1 MKNGVLVHS
10 SHLRS
15 WTWAKDFVMKSVTT
29 VLLVLMVFGLLLS
42 FSPNIFDI
50 VEENGNGIAKK
61 KHVPSTLG
69 TSPDK
74 LFWFV
79 QVSDIHI
86 SKFYD
91 AKRAPDLLKFCQEQL
106 TVIKPDFVI
115 ASGDLTDAKLP
126 DARGSRQYI
135 EEWTSYKETVQKCH
149 EIVGTWLDIR
159 GNHDAFDV
167 PSEDDKKNYFRNYSI
182 QGHKHPNSYVYHHN
196 KPWGRYSFI
205 AMDACPD
212 PGPRRPFNFFGYMNN
227 RKTKRLMEHVKQT
240 NGSNMTVWFGHYPTS
255 LTILENG
262 TRIRSLMRNATAFLC
277 GHLHTLAGLVPRM
290 HARHNTGMLELELG
304 DWKDNRLYRV
314 LAIDHDLI
322 SFTDEH
328 FGNWPVILV
337 TNPKHAMYM
346 SDKEALD
353 RPANS
358 THIRI
363 LIFSP
368 DEITTADV
376 YIDGVYVGPAHHIQ
390 GPLFALP
397 WQPQKYINGV
407 HKLRVVVQDAAQR
420 GREVTQPFTIDTK
433 GLALPSIP
441 ALLLI
446 VNVHNL
452 AKLLFWFLCCTYIGV
467 LMLLRS
473 CDNIRTIFIRGRYI
487 PPICRPLVNFINS
500 WLLRLWLV
508 SRISSLF
515 YPLVGFTLYIGMGP
529 WFVAEILEGHLGV
542 VFIWGL
548 YVKGVFIPGS
558 LAYLYGIFQIV
569 VFNVPILLFLGYMIQ
584 FLREESQGRRTGKD
598 KLCRIYVPVSALLV
612 LSCYIAMVEFPIAYG
627 SSAMIMGPVRTGSI
641 ILMVILFFQAKKH
654 ALSNQN
660 S

>member
-1 MKNGVLVHS
+1 
-10 SHLRS
+10 
-15 WTWAKDFVMKSVTT
+15 MKSITT
-29 VLLVLMVFGLLLS
+29 VLVVLMVFGLLLS

-50 VEENGNGIAKK
+50 GEEKTKEITQK
-61 KHVPSTLG
+61 KHDKEAMG
-69 TSPDK
+69 ASPDK

-91 AKRAPDLLKFCQEQL
+91 SRRAADLLQFCQEQL

-135 EEWTSYKETVQKCH
+135 EEWTAYQETAQKCH
-149 EIVGTWLDIR
+149 KIVGKWLDIR
-159 GNHDAFDV
+159 GNHDDFDV
-167 PSEDDKKNYFRNYSI
+167 PSEDHEKNYFRNYSI
-182 QGHKHPNSYVYHHN
+182 QGSNHPNSYLYQHN

-212 PGPRRPFNFFGYMNN
+212 PGPRRPFNFFGYINN
-227 RKTKRLMEHVKQT
+227 RKTKRLIEHVKQT

-255 LTILENG
+255 LIIMENG
-262 TRIRSLMRNATAFLC
+262 TRIRSLMRNAAAFLC
-277 GHLHTLAGLVPRM
+277 GHLHTLAGLIPKM

-314 LAIDHDLI
+314 LAIDHDMI
-322 SFTDEH
+322 SFTDERLGH
-328 FGNWPVILV
+328 WPVILV

-346 SDKEALD
+346 SDEEALD
-353 RPANS
+353 KPANS

-363 LIFSP
+363 LVFSP
-368 DEITTADV
+368 DEITKADV
-376 YIDGVYVGPAHHIQ
+376 YIDNMYVGPAHHVQ
-390 GPLFALP
+390 GPLFVSP
-397 WQPQKYINGV
+397 WQPHKYNNGV
-407 HKLRVVVQDAAQR
+407 HNLGIVVQDAAKR
-420 GREVTQPFTIDTK
+420 SRYVTQPFTIDTK
-433 GLALPSIP
+433 GLALPVIP
-441 ALLLI
+441 AFLLI
-446 VNVHNL
+446 ANIHNL
-452 AKLLFWFLCCTYIGV
+452 AKLLFWFLVCTYIGV
-467 LMLLRS
+467 LMLLRG

-487 PPICRPLVNFINS
+487 PPICRPVVSFINS
-500 WLLRLWLV
+500 WLQRLWLV

-515 YPLVGFTLYIGMGP
+515 YPLVSFALYIGIGP
-529 WFVAEILEGHLGV
+529 WFVAEILEGHFGV

-548 YVKGVFIPGS
+548 YVKGSFIPGS

-569 VFNVPILLFLGYMIQ
+569 AFNVPMLLFLGYMIQ
-584 FLREESQGRRTGKD
+584 FLQEESQGRRSSKD
-598 KLCRIYVPVSALLV
+598 RLCCIYVPLSAVLV

-627 SSAMIMGPVRTGSI
+627 SSAMIMGPVRTGAILLLI
-641 ILMVILFFQAKKH
+641 ILVFQAKKH

>member
-1 MKNGVLVHS
+1 MKISDVVHS
-10 SHLRS
+10 TRLRS
-15 WTWAKDFVMKSVTT
+15 WAWVKYIAMKSITT
-29 VLLVLMVFGLLLS
+29 ILLVLMVFGLLLS
-42 FSPNIFDI
+42 FAPNVFDI
-50 VEENGNGIAKK
+50 VEEKENDYSNK
-61 KHVPSTLG
+61 KHSQATLG
-69 TSPDK
+69 TSMDK

-79 QVSDIHI
+79 QVSDIHV
-86 SKFYD
+86 SKFHD

-135 EEWTSYKETVQKCH
+135 EEWTIYKETVQKCH
-149 EIVGTWLDIR
+149 DIVDTWLDIR
-159 GNHDAFDV
+159 GNHDDFDV
-167 PSEDDKKNYFRNYSI
+167 PGEDHEKNYFRSYSM
-182 QGHKHPNSYVYHHN
+182 QGPKHPNSYLYHHN

-212 PGPRRPFNFFGYMNN
+212 PGPRRPFNFFGYMNK
-227 RKTKRLMEHVKQT
+227 RKMTRLMEYEKQT
-240 NGSNMTVWFGHYPTS
+240 HGSNMTVWFGHYPTS
-255 LTILENG
+255 LVILEDG
-262 TRIRSLMRNATAFLC
+262 TRIRSLMRNATAYLC
-277 GHLHTLAGLVPRM
+277 GHLHTLAGLVPKM

-304 DWKDNRLYRV
+304 DWRDNRLYRV
-314 LAIDHDLI
+314 LAIDHDMI

-328 FGNWPVILV
+328 FNNWPVILV

-353 RPANS
+353 RPVNS

-376 YIDGVYVGPAHHIQ
+376 YIDDVYVGSAHHIE

-397 WQPQKYINGV
+397 WQPLKYGKGI

-420 GREVTQPFTIDTK
+420 GREVIQPFTIDTK
-433 GLALPSIP
+433 GQALPSV
-441 ALLLI
+441 AAFLLI
-446 VNVHNL
+446 INVHNL
-452 AKLLFWFLCCTYIGV
+452 AKLLFWFLACTYIGV
-467 LMLLRS
+467 LLLLRS
-473 CDNIRTIFIRGRYI
+473 CDDIRIIFIRGRYI
-487 PPICRPLVNFINS
+487 PPICRPLVSFINS

-515 YPLVGFTLYIGMGP
+515 YPLVSYTLYIGIGP

-548 YVKGVFIPGS
+548 YVKGAFIPGS

-584 FLREESQGRRTGKD
+584 FLREERQGQRTGSD
-598 KLCRIYVPVSALLV
+598 KLCRIYVPLSALLV

-627 SSAMIMGPVRTGSI
+627 STAMIMGPVRTGSI
-641 ILMVILFFQAKKH
+641 ILMIVLFFQAKKH
-654 ALSNQN
+654 ALSIQY

>member
-1 MKNGVLVHS
+1 MKTGILVHS
-10 SHLRS
+10 NHLRS
-15 WTWAKDFVMKSVTT
+15 WAWMQHFIMKSITT

-42 FSPNIFDI
+42 FSPNIFD
-50 VEENGNGIAKK
+50 VLEENADGIARNKRK
-61 KHVPSTLG
+61 QATLG
-69 TSPDK
+69 TAADK

-91 AKRAPDLLKFCQEQL
+91 AKRAPDLLQFCQEQL

-126 DARGSRQYI
+126 DGRGSKQYA
-135 EEWTSYKETVQKCH
+135 EEWKLYQETVQKCH
-149 EIVGTWLDIR
+149 DIVGKWLDIR
-159 GNHDAFDV
+159 GNHDDFDV

-182 QGHKHPNSYVYHHN
+182 QGPKHPNSYLYHHN

-205 AMDACPD
+205 AMDACPE
-212 PGPRRPFNFFGYMNN
+212 PGPRRPFNFFGYLKN
-227 RKTKRLMEHVKQT
+227 RKIKRLIEHEKET

-255 LTILENG
+255 LIILENG
-262 TRIRSLMRNATAFLC
+262 TRIRSLMRNATAYLC
-277 GHLHTLAGLVPRM
+277 GHLHTMAGLVPKM

-314 LAIDHDLI
+314 LAIDHDMI
-322 SFTDEH
+322 SFTDEKI
-328 FGNWPVILV
+328 GNWPVILV

-368 DEITTADV
+368 DDITTADV
-376 YIDGVYVGPAHHIQ
+376 YIDGMFVGPAHQVQ
-390 GPLFALP
+390 GPLFVLP
-397 WQPQKYINGV
+397 WQPNKYRNGI

-420 GREVTQPFTIDTK
+420 GRDVTQPFTIDSK
-433 GLALPSIP
+433 GLELPSFP
-441 ALLLI
+441 AYILT

-452 AKLLFWFLCCTYIGV
+452 AKLLFWFLSCTYIGV
-467 LMLLRS
+467 LILLRS
-473 CDNIRTIFIRGRYI
+473 CDNIRTIYIRGRYI
-487 PPICRPLVNFINS
+487 LPMCGPVVSFING
-500 WLLRLWLV
+500 WLLRIWLV
-508 SRISSLF
+508 SRISPLF
-515 YPLVGFTLYIGMGP
+515 YPLVSYTLYIGIGP
-529 WFVAEILEGHLGV
+529 WFVAEILEGHFGM

-548 YVKGVFIPGS
+548 YVKGAFIPGS

-569 VFNVPILLFLGYMIQ
+569 VFNIPLLLFLGYLIQ
-584 FLREESQGRRTGKD
+584 FLQEERQGRRSGKN
-598 KLCRIYVPVSALLV
+598 KLCCICVPLTVMLLLSIYMAL
-612 LSCYIAMVEFPIAYG
+612 VEFPVAYG

-641 ILMVILFFQAKKH
+641 ILMLMLVFQAKKH
-654 ALSNQN
+654 ALSNQY